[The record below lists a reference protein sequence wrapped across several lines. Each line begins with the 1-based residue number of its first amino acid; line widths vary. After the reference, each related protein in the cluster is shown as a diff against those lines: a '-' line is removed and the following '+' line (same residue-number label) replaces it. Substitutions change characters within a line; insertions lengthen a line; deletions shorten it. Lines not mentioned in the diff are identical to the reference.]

1 MMLKKWNEKKR
12 NEFEIEIRFLDF
24 FFLFFFRIETIL
36 SKAKGSDGYA
46 M

>member
-1 MMLKKWNEKKR
+1 MKKKR

-24 FFLFFFRIETIL
+24 FFLFFLEFFTIL

>member
-1 MMLKKWNEKKR
+1 MEGKKKR

-24 FFLFFFRIETIL
+24 FFFFFRIETIL
-36 SKAKGSDGYA
+36 SKAKGSDRYA

>member
-24 FFLFFFRIETIL
+24 FFFFRIQTIL
-36 SKAKGSDGYA
+36 SKAKGSDGYP